1 MKIYAKLVAAI
12 SGWYAF
18 SVAAFLLLAFFAT
31 NGGIGWDFFTAII
44 IAIMTVPIYISILA
58 ICRCVDVTEQAKI
71 NKNTLNIRFEKIL
84 SVISVCLT
92 VVSILTLIASFVS
105 MLTYIR
111 NDFIRKLFSDGALGL
126 LTYSF
131 IANVMIL
138 LDRPLS
144 TFILWLAH
152 KKNPLYTIENKT
164 ILTVRIVLP
173 LITFLT
179 FSALLIILSLL

>member
-105 MLTYIR
+105 MLT
-111 NDFIRKLFSDGALGL
+111 
-126 LTYSF
+126 
-131 IANVMIL
+131 
-138 LDRPLS
+138 
-144 TFILWLAH
+144 
-152 KKNPLYTIENKT
+152 
-164 ILTVRIVLP
+164 
-173 LITFLT
+173 
-179 FSALLIILSLL
+179 

>member
-1 MKIYAKLVAAI
+1 
-12 SGWYAF
+12 
-18 SVAAFLLLAFFAT
+18 
-31 NGGIGWDFFTAII
+31 
-44 IAIMTVPIYISILA
+44 MTVPIYISILA

-92 VVSILTLIASFVS
+92 VVSILTLIAIFVS

-152 KKNPLYTIENKT
+152 KK
-164 ILTVRIVLP
+164 ILCTQ
-173 LITFLT
+173 
-179 FSALLIILSLL
+179 